1 MNTVTPAR
9 LQPFNFSGAAPCAKP
24 GLNSKI
30 KEISVNELIAKA
42 KTLIEAMP
50 YIQTFRGKTFVIK
63 YGGNAMIDESLKQGF
78 AQDVV
83 LMRFIG
89 INPVIVHGGG
99 PQIGKTMERMGKK
112 PTFVS
117 GQRVTDEETMN
128 IVEMVLG
135 GMVNKEI
142 VNLIN
147 QAGGTAVGLTGKD
160 GALIQARK
168 LKVTKK
174 SDETGETEII
184 DIGLVGEVTE
194 IRPGALNALEQ
205 GGFIPVIAPVGV
217 GEKGETYNIN
227 ADLVAGAVAGALK
240 AEKLILL
247 TDQAGILDKD
257 KNLISTLNKKKVET
271 MVGSGVIGGGMLPKT
286 KSCFEAL
293 EAGCSKVHIIDG
305 RIPHALLLEIFTR
318 EGVGTEIVL

>member
-1 MNTVTPAR
+1 ME
-9 LQPFNFSGAAPCAKP
+9 K
-24 GLNSKI
+24 
-30 KEISVNELIAKA
+30 LIEKA

-63 YGGNAMIDESLKQGF
+63 YGGSAMTDDVLKQGF

-83 LMRFIG
+83 LMRYIG

-99 PQIGKTMERMGKK
+99 PQIGATMERMGKK

-117 GQRVTDEETMN
+117 GQRVTDEETMG

-135 GMVNKEI
+135 GKVNKEI

-147 QAGGTAVGLTGKD
+147 RAGGKAVGLTGKD
-160 GALIQARK
+160 GGLIQAKK
-168 LKVTKK
+168 LKLTRK
-174 SDETGETEII
+174 SDQSGDTEII

-194 IRPGALNALEQ
+194 VRPGALSALDQ

-217 GEKGETYNIN
+217 GEHGETYNIN

-247 TDQAGILDKD
+247 TDQAGILDKE
-257 KNLISTLNKKKVET
+257 KNLITALNRKKVET
-271 MVGSGVIGGGMLPKT
+271 LVQRGVIAGGMLPKT
-286 KSCFEAL
+286 RSCFEAL
-293 EAGCSKVHIIDG
+293 DAGCAKVHIIDG
-305 RIPHALLLEIFTR
+305 RVPHALLLEIFTK
-318 EGVGTEIVL
+318 EGVGTEITLS

>member
-1 MNTVTPAR
+1 M
-9 LQPFNFSGAAPCAKP
+9 Q
-24 GLNSKI
+24 
-30 KEISVNELIAKA
+30 ELIKKA
-42 KTLIEAMP
+42 NTLIEAMP

-63 YGGNAMIDESLKQGF
+63 YGGNAMIDESLKLGF

-83 LMRFIG
+83 LMRYIG

-117 GQRVTDEETMN
+117 GQRVTDQETMD

-135 GMVNKEI
+135 GKVNKEI

-147 QAGGTAVGLTGKD
+147 QAGGRAVGLTGKD
-160 GALIQARK
+160 GGLLQARK
-168 LKVTKK
+168 LKMTQK
-174 SDETGETEII
+174 SETTGETEII

-194 IRPGALNALEQ
+194 VRPGALVALDQ

-217 GEKGETYNIN
+217 GAEGETYNIN

-247 TDQAGILDKD
+247 TDQKGSRDQDKS
-257 KNLISTLNKKKVET
+257 LSPALNKT
-271 MVGSGVIGGGMLPKT
+271 
-286 KSCFEAL
+286 
-293 EAGCSKVHIIDG
+293 
-305 RIPHALLLEIFTR
+305 
-318 EGVGTEIVL
+318 

>member
-1 MNTVTPAR
+1 MEKLIEKAR
-9 LQPFNFSGAAPCAKP
+9 IL
-24 GLNSKI
+24 
-30 KEISVNELIAKA
+30 V
-42 KTLIEAMP
+42 EAMP

-63 YGGNAMIDESLKQGF
+63 YGGNAMIDEQLKHSF

-83 LMRFIG
+83 LLRFIG

-112 PTFVS
+112 PSFVS
-117 GQRVTDEETMN
+117 GQRVTDEETMD

-135 GMVNKEI
+135 GKVNKEI
-142 VNLIN
+142 VSLIN
-147 QAGGTAVGLTGKD
+147 RAGGKAVGLTGKD
-160 GALIQARK
+160 GGLIQAKKMKMTR
-168 LKVTKK
+168 K

-194 IRPGALNALEQ
+194 VRPGALAALEQ

-217 GEKGETYNIN
+217 GENGETYNIN
-227 ADLVAGAVAGALK
+227 ADLVSGAVAGALK

-257 KNLISTLNKKKVET
+257 KKLIPTLNKKKVET
-271 MVGSGVIGGGMLPKT
+271 LISNGTIAGGMLPKT
-286 KSCFEAL
+286 RSCFEAL
-293 EAGCSKVHIIDG
+293 NAGCSKIHIIDG
-305 RIPHALLLEIFTR
+305 RVPHALLLEIFTK
-318 EGVGTEIVL
+318 EGIGTEITLS

>member
-1 MNTVTPAR
+1 MEKLIEKAR
-9 LQPFNFSGAAPCAKP
+9 
-24 GLNSKI
+24 
-30 KEISVNELIAKA
+30 
-42 KTLIEAMP
+42 TLIEAMP

-63 YGGNAMIDESLKQGF
+63 YGGNAMIDEALKRGF

-83 LMRFIG
+83 LMRYIG

-99 PQIGKTMERMGKK
+99 PQIGKTMERMGIK
-112 PTFVS
+112 PTFIS
-117 GQRVTDEETMN
+117 GQRVTDEETMD

-135 GMVNKEI
+135 GKVNKEI

-160 GALIQARK
+160 GGLIQAKK
-168 LKVTKK
+168 LKMTRK
-174 SDETGETEII
+174 SEKTGETEMI

-194 IRPGALNALEQ
+194 VRPGALKALDQ

-217 GEKGETYNIN
+217 GANGETYNIN

-257 KNLISTLNKKKVET
+257 KNLIPTLNKKKVET
-271 MVGSGVIGGGMLPKT
+271 LINSGTIAGGMLPKT
-286 KSCFEAL
+286 RSCFEAL
-293 EAGCSKVHIIDG
+293 DAGCAKVHIIDG
-305 RIPHALLLEIFTR
+305 RVPHALLLEIFTK
-318 EGVGTEIVL
+318 EGIGTEITL

>member
-1 MNTVTPAR
+1 ME
-9 LQPFNFSGAAPCAKP
+9 K
-24 GLNSKI
+24 
-30 KEISVNELIAKA
+30 LIEKA

-50 YIQTFRGKTFVIK
+50 YMQTFRGTTFVIK
-63 YGGNAMIDESLKQGF
+63 YGGNAMIDEKLKQGF

-83 LMRFIG
+83 LLRYIG

-99 PQIGKTMERMGKK
+99 PQIGTTMERMGKK
-112 PTFVS
+112 PTFIG
-117 GQRVTDEETMN
+117 GQRVTDEETMD

-135 GMVNKEI
+135 GKVNKEI

-160 GALIQARK
+160 GGLIQARK
-168 LKVTKK
+168 LKMTKK
-174 SDETGETEII
+174 SETTGETEII

-194 IRPGALNALEQ
+194 VRPGALQALEQ
-205 GGFIPVIAPVGV
+205 GAFVPVIAPVGV
-217 GEKGETYNIN
+217 GAHGETYNIN

-257 KNLISTLNKKKVET
+257 KNLIPSLNKKKVEDLVHKGT
-271 MVGSGVIGGGMLPKT
+271 IGGGMLPKT
-286 KSCFEAL
+286 RSCFEAL
-293 EAGCSKVHIIDG
+293 EAGCAKVHIIDG
-305 RIPHALLLEIFTR
+305 RVPHALLLEIFTQS
-318 EGVGTEIVL
+318 GIGTEITL

>member
-1 MNTVTPAR
+1 LVFGNWDFFTSEVIM
-9 LQPFNFSGAAPCAKP
+9 QK
-24 GLNSKI
+24 
-30 KEISVNELIAKA
+30 LIEKA
-42 KTLIEAMP
+42 KILIEAMP

-83 LMRFIG
+83 LLRLIG

-99 PQIGKTMERMGKK
+99 PQIGKTLERMGK
-112 PTFVS
+112 TSSFVS
-117 GQRVTDEETMN
+117 GQRVTDEETMD

-135 GMVNKEI
+135 GKVNKEI

-147 QAGGTAVGLTGKD
+147 QAGGRAVGLTGKD
-160 GALIQARK
+160 GGLIQAKK
-168 LKVTKK
+168 LKLTRK
-174 SDETGETEII
+174 SEETGETEII

-194 IRPGALNALEQ
+194 VRPGALQALDQ

-217 GEKGETYNIN
+217 GAHGETYNIN

-257 KNLISTLNKKKVET
+257 KNLISSLNKKKVESMIKAGT
-271 MVGSGVIGGGMLPKT
+271 VSGGMLPKT
-286 KSCFEAL
+286 KSCFDAL
-293 EAGCSKVHIIDG
+293 DAGCAKVHIIDG
-305 RIPHALLLEIFTR
+305 RVAHALLLEIFTK
-318 EGVGTEIVL
+318 EGIGTEITQ

>member
-1 MNTVTPAR
+1 M
-9 LQPFNFSGAAPCAKP
+9 QK
-24 GLNSKI
+24 
-30 KEISVNELIAKA
+30 LIEKA

-63 YGGNAMIDESLKQGF
+63 YGGNAMIDESLKRDF
-78 AQDVV
+78 ARDVV
-83 LMRFIG
+83 LMRYIG

-112 PTFVS
+112 PAFVS
-117 GQRVTDEETMN
+117 GQRVTDEETMD

-147 QAGGTAVGLTGKD
+147 QAGGKAVGLTGKD
-160 GALIQARK
+160 GGLIQARK
-168 LKVTKK
+168 LKMTKK
-174 SDETGETEII
+174 SEETGETEII

-194 IRPGALNALEQ
+194 VRPGALTALEQ
-205 GGFIPVIAPVGV
+205 GGFIPVIAPVGA

-227 ADLVAGAVAGALK
+227 ADVVAGAVAGALK

-257 KNLISTLNKKKVET
+257 KKLIPTLNKKKVET
-271 MVGSGVIGGGMLPKT
+271 LVASGVIAGGMLPKT
-286 KSCFEAL
+286 KSCFQAL
-293 EAGCSKVHIIDG
+293 DAGCAKVHIIDG
-305 RIPHALLLEIFTR
+305 RVPHAVLLEIFTK
-318 EGVGTEIVL
+318 EGVGTEITL

>member
-1 MNTVTPAR
+1 ME
-9 LQPFNFSGAAPCAKP
+9 K
-24 GLNSKI
+24 
-30 KEISVNELIAKA
+30 LIEKA

-63 YGGNAMIDESLKQGF
+63 YGGNAMIEENLKQGF

-83 LMRFIG
+83 LMRYIG

-117 GQRVTDEETMN
+117 GQRVTDAETMD

-135 GMVNKEI
+135 GKVNKEI

-147 QAGGTAVGLTGKD
+147 QAGGKAVGLTGKD
-160 GALIQARK
+160 GGLIQARK
-168 LKVTKK
+168 LKMTKR

-184 DIGLVGEVTE
+184 DIGMVGEVTE
-194 IRPGALNALEQ
+194 VRPGALTALDQ

-217 GEKGETYNIN
+217 GARGETYNIN
-227 ADLVAGAVAGALK
+227 ADLVAGAGAGALK

-257 KNLISTLNKKKVET
+257 KNLITALNKKKVET
-271 MVGSGVIGGGMLPKT
+271 MVKNGSISGGMLPKT
-286 KSCFEAL
+286 ASCFEAL
-293 EAGCSKVHIIDG
+293 DAGCAKVHIIDG
-305 RIPHALLLEIFTR
+305 RIPHALLLEIFTHA
-318 EGVGTEIVL
+318 

>member
-1 MNTVTPAR
+1 MPA
-9 LQPFNFSGAAPCAKP
+9 SVSACKP
-24 GLNSKI
+24 VEVIMEK
-30 KEISVNELIAKA
+30 LIEKA

-50 YIQTFRGKTFVIK
+50 YMQTFRGKTFVIK
-63 YGGNAMIDESLKQGF
+63 YGGNAMIDEKLKHSF

-83 LMRFIG
+83 LLRFIG

-99 PQIGKTMERMGKK
+99 PQIGTIMERMGKK
-112 PTFVS
+112 PTFIS
-117 GQRVTDEETMN
+117 GQRVTDEETMD

-135 GMVNKEI
+135 GKVNKEI

-147 QAGGTAVGLTGKD
+147 QAGGRAVGLTGKD
-160 GALIQARK
+160 GGLIQAKK
-168 LKVTKK
+168 LKMTRR

-194 IRPGALNALEQ
+194 VRPGALEALDK
-205 GGFIPVIAPVGV
+205 GGFIPVIAPVGA
-217 GEKGETYNIN
+217 GAHGETYNIN

-257 KNLISTLNKKKVET
+257 KNLISSLNKKKVEDLVHKGT
-271 MVGSGVIGGGMLPKT
+271 IGGGMLPKT

-293 EAGCSKVHIIDG
+293 EAGCAKVHIIDG
-305 RIPHALLLEIFTR
+305 RVPHALLLEIFTAS
-318 EGVGTEIVL
+318 GIGTEITL

>member
-1 MNTVTPAR
+1 LR
-9 LQPFNFSGAAPCAKP
+9 FSVEK
-24 GLNSKI
+24 
-30 KEISVNELIAKA
+30 LIEKA

-63 YGGNAMIDESLKQGF
+63 YGGNAMIDENLKQGF

-83 LMRFIG
+83 LMRYIG

-112 PTFVS
+112 QTFVS
-117 GQRVTDEETMN
+117 GQRVTDKETMD

-135 GMVNKEI
+135 GKVNKEI

-147 QAGGTAVGLTGKD
+147 RAGGKAVGLTGKD
-160 GALIQARK
+160 GGLIQARK
-168 LKVTKK
+168 LTMMKK
-174 SDETGETEII
+174 SEDNGETEII

-194 IRPGALNALEQ
+194 VRPGALDALEQ
-205 GGFIPVIAPVGV
+205 GGFIPVIAPVGS
-217 GEKGETYNIN
+217 GANGETFNIN

-257 KNLISTLNKKKVET
+257 KNLLPTLDKKKIEALVS
-271 MVGSGVIGGGMLPKT
+271 VGTIAGGMLPKT
-286 KSCFEAL
+286 KSCLQAL
-293 EAGCSKVHIIDG
+293 DAGCAKVHIIDG
-305 RIPHALLLEIFTR
+305 RVPHALLLEIFTK
-318 EGVGTEIVL
+318 EGVGTEIVP

>member
-1 MNTVTPAR
+1 MD
-9 LQPFNFSGAAPCAKP
+9 K
-24 GLNSKI
+24 
-30 KEISVNELIAKA
+30 LIEKA
-42 KTLIEAMP
+42 KILIEAMP

-63 YGGNAMIDESLKQGF
+63 YGGNAMIDESLKLGF

-83 LMRFIG
+83 LLRYIG

-117 GQRVTDEETMN
+117 GQRVTDEETMD

-135 GMVNKEI
+135 GKVNKEI

-147 QAGGTAVGLTGKD
+147 RTGGKAVGLTGKD
-160 GALIQARK
+160 GGLIKAKK
-168 LKVTKK
+168 LKMTKK
-174 SDETGETEII
+174 SGDTGETEII
-184 DIGLVGEVTE
+184 DIGLVGEVIE
-194 IRPGALNALEQ
+194 VRPGALFALEQ

-217 GEKGETYNIN
+217 GGNGETYNIN
-227 ADLVAGAVAGALK
+227 ADLVAGALK

-247 TDQAGILDKD
+247 TDQSGILGKD
-257 KNLISTLNKKKVET
+257 KKLIPTLNKQNVE
-271 MVGSGVIGGGMLPKT
+271 MLINSGTIAGGMLPKT

-293 EAGCSKVHIIDG
+293 DAGCVKVHIIDG
-305 RIPHALLLEIFTR
+305 RVPHALLLEIFTK
-318 EGVGTEIVL
+318 EGIGTEITL

>member
-1 MNTVTPAR
+1 ME
-9 LQPFNFSGAAPCAKP
+9 K
-24 GLNSKI
+24 
-30 KEISVNELIAKA
+30 LIEKA
-42 KTLIEAMP
+42 KTLIEALP
-50 YIQTFRGKTFVIK
+50 YMQTFRGKTFVIK
-63 YGGNAMIDESLKQGF
+63 YGGNAMIDEQLKQGF

-117 GQRVTDEETMN
+117 GQRVTDEETMD

-135 GMVNKEI
+135 GKVNKEI
-142 VNLIN
+142 VSLIN
-147 QAGGTAVGLTGKD
+147 QAGGKAVGLTGKD
-160 GALIQARK
+160 GGLIQAKK
-168 LKVTKK
+168 LKMTKR
-174 SDETGETEII
+174 SEETGETEII

-194 IRPGALNALEQ
+194 VRPGALEALDK

-217 GEKGETYNIN
+217 GAHGETYNIN

-257 KNLISTLNKKKVET
+257 KNLISTLNKKKVEAL
-271 MVGSGVIGGGMLPKT
+271 VEKGVITGGMIPKT

-293 EAGCSKVHIIDG
+293 DAGCTKVHIVDG
-305 RIPHALLLEIFTR
+305 RVPHALLLEIFTK
-318 EGVGTEIVL
+318 EGIGTEITL

>member
-1 MNTVTPAR
+1 ME
-9 LQPFNFSGAAPCAKP
+9 K
-24 GLNSKI
+24 
-30 KEISVNELIAKA
+30 LIEKA

-63 YGGNAMIDESLKQGF
+63 YGGNAMIDEGLKVGF

-83 LMRFIG
+83 LLRYIG

-117 GQRVTDEETMN
+117 GQRVTDEETMD

-135 GMVNKEI
+135 GKVNKEI

-147 QAGGTAVGLTGKD
+147 RTGGKAVGLTGKD
-160 GALIQARK
+160 GGLIQAKK
-168 LKVTKK
+168 LKMTKK
-174 SDETGETEII
+174 AENTGETEII

-194 IRPGALNALEQ
+194 VRPGALVALEV

-217 GEKGETYNIN
+217 GENGETYNIN

-247 TDQAGILDKD
+247 TDQAGIMDKG
-257 KNLISTLNKKKVET
+257 KKLIPTLNKQNVE
-271 MVGSGVIGGGMLPKT
+271 MLINSGIIAGGMLPKT
-286 KSCFEAL
+286 RSSFEAL
-293 EAGCSKVHIIDG
+293 DEGCAKVHIIDG
-305 RIPHALLLEIFTR
+305 RVPHALLLEIFTK
-318 EGVGTEIVL
+318 EGIGTEITL